1 MKKLDK
7 TTRILAKLVEVA
19 HWIAV
24 VGLLVLLVLTFFMGT
39 GIVQSIASTGEGMR
53 FAVYALDF
61 TLTGTKGMIDLTSLR
76 LTALSGAILM
86 ALMAMV
92 FRNIYLIMKNA
103 EGGTPFQKDNVRML
117 REIGIFLAAQPILSL
132 ILSWIIRWAAGPDMV
147 EASIGL
153 DNFIV
158 GMVALCLSQFFAHG
172 VELENDTEGL
182 L

>member
-1 MKKLDK
+1 MKTLDK
-7 TTRILAKLVEVA
+7 TTRVLAKLVEVL
-19 HWIAV
+19 HWIAT
-24 VGLLVLLVLTFFMGT
+24 VGLLVFLILSFFMGT
-39 GIVQSIASTGEGMR
+39 GIVQSLASSGGGMR

-61 TLTGTKGMIDLTSLR
+61 TLTGKSGEINLTALR
-76 LTALSGAILM
+76 LTMLSGAILM

-92 FRNIYLIMKNA
+92 FRNICLIMKNA
-103 EGGTPFQKDNVRML
+103 EDGTPFQKDNVRML
-117 REIGIFLAAQPILSL
+117 REIGIFLSAQPILSL

-172 VELENDTEGL
+172 VELENDAEGL